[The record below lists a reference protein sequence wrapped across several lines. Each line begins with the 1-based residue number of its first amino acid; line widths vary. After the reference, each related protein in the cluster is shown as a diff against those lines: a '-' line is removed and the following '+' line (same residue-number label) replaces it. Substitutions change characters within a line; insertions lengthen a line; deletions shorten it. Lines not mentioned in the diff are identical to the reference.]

1 MGYIDKNLTDGEQII
16 YRTKLHWIVFLGP
29 IIFFAL
35 GIFSVSDQKY
45 APLGGVFLFIAIIW
59 ALASSISR
67 ATSEF
72 GISNKK
78 VLIKVGWIKRN
89 SLETLLP
96 KVESIQVEQGIL
108 GRIFNF
114 GTIIIRGTGGT
125 HNPFKKMSDPLT
137 FRKIAQE
144 QINKTQS
151 K

>member
-1 MGYIDKNLTDGEQII
+1 MGYIDKNLMVGEQII

-29 IIFFAL
+29 IIFFVF
-35 GIFSVSDQKY
+35 GINFIFEY
-45 APLGGVFLFIAIIW
+45 APVGVILFIIAIIW
-59 ALASSISR
+59 AISALISR

-78 VLIKVGWIKRN
+78 VLIKVGWFSRN
-89 SLETLLP
+89 SLETLLA

-108 GRIFNF
+108 GRIFNY

-125 HNPFKKMSDPLT
+125 HNPFKNIAAPLT

-144 QINKTQS
+144 QITKTQS
-151 K
+151 